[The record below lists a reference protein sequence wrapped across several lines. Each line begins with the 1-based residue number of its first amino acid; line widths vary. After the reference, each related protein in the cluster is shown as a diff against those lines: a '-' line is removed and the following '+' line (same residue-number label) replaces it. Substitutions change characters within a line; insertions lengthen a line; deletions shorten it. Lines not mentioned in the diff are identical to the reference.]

1 VFQSHEAHNRILKK
15 SEFDMAPEKFWM
27 RVIEVG
33 DLQSHLLGK
42 QVQLVG
48 TEIRRGMGVGK
59 KLVY

>member
-1 VFQSHEAHNRILKK
+1 
-15 SEFDMAPEKFWM
+15 MAPEKFWM

-33 DLQSHLLGK
+33 DLQSHLVAK

-48 TEIRRGMGVGK
+48 TEIRIGMGVGK